1 MSRTKLVLFAAL
13 IALLALPAGSVFAMG
28 HYDFSGT
35 AAVKDDA
42 ALSDAITYTIRGV
55 PNPSEGTEYVGW
67 LISKSSKL
75 STGPMTVVGNAI
87 SHSFDSS
94 NPRYT
99 GENLI
104 RNFNTISITEEAVG
118 SNPDVPAGPAVYSYS
133 VPLSAIAHI
142 RNLVSDWP
150 EGSGSGILTDLQ
162 AQLEVSIQH
171 ANKAKLAAD
180 AGDLDGTKKHLQR
193 VIDSVNGDA
202 GVLFYTANRKHAGL
216 AAGTVLGDSVVNGHG
231 GLVEAHGANAERWS
245 ISATVQAQKIIDTTD
260 LSLARV
266 LLGPG
271 GNTVNSYLD
280 AALNGNPLSGD
291 GGAKQAYAESQLM
304 ATFTL
309 RTGAPNEDEIG
320 GVVVEEEVVV
330 EGIRAPGSVGDP
342 AVPVIVHLGLVIG
355 LMLVVFG
362 TAIVQRRRINVRV

>member
-13 IALLALPAGSVFAMG
+13 VALLALPSGSIFAMG
-28 HYDFSGT
+28 HYEFSGV
-35 AAVKDDA
+35 AVVEDDA
-42 ALSDAITYTIRGV
+42 ALSDAITYTMRGV

-67 LISKSSKL
+67 LVSKSRKL
-75 STGPMTVVGNAI
+75 STGPMAVIGNTI
-87 SHSFDSS
+87 SHTFDSS
-94 NPRYT
+94 NARYT

-104 RNFNTISITEEAVG
+104 HNFNTVSITEETAG
-118 SNPDVPAGPAVYSYS
+118 SNPDVQTGPTVYSYS

-142 RNLVSDWP
+142 RHLVSDWP

-162 AQLEVSIQH
+162 AQLEVSIQY
-171 ANKAKLAAD
+171 ANKAKLASD
-180 AGDLDGTKKHLQR
+180 AGDLDGAKQHLQR
-193 VIDSVNGDA
+193 VVGAVNGDA
-202 GVLFYTANRKHAGL
+202 GVLSYAVNRKHAGL
-216 AAGTVLGDSVVNGHG
+216 AAGTVFGDVVVNSHA
-231 GLVEAHGANAERWS
+231 GLVEAYGANAERWS

-280 AALNGNPLSGD
+280 AALNGNPLNGD

-304 ATFTL
+304 ATFSL
-309 RTGAPNEDEIG
+309 RAGAPNEDEIG
-320 GVVVEEEVVV
+320 GEVVEEVEVV

-342 AVPVIVHLGLVIG
+342 TVPVVVQVGLVLG
-355 LMLVVFG
+355 LMLVGSGAVM
-362 TAIVQRRRINVRV
+362 VQRRRSRIRI